1 VLLGNVLTLLTIW
14 PAIRV
19 EASVRLI
26 GVTRNVSRISV
37 ATGRWMGRWGCPA
50 WERVED
56 VVRGIEVLLGTGAP
70 RPAALGT

>member
-1 VLLGNVLTLLTIW
+1 MLLGNVLTLLTIR

-37 ATGRWMGRWGCPA
+37 ATGRWMGRWRCSA